1 MTVKEHILEIFESS
15 KGEFLSGGEL
25 AARLGV
31 SRNAVWKAVKQLQA
45 EGYVFDSVSGRG
57 YRLHEE
63 SDVLSEQGIRK
74 YLGSAGDKLDLRV
87 YQTITSTNTVL
98 KEMAAEGAPE
108 FTVLVA
114 AEQTAG
120 RGRMNRQFYSPT
132 ATGLYLS
139 ILLRPQMKAEEA
151 LFITTAAAVAVAR
164 VVEEVSGR
172 PAGIKWV
179 NDVFVD
185 GKKVCGILTEA
196 AFDME
201 SGALEYAVAGIGVNI
216 SDPEGGFPD
225 EIRDIA
231 ASVFGTEPPPA
242 DARNKMAAGILRYFT
257 EYYENLPAHTF
268 FADYVS
274 RSVVI
279 GQDIFVLGKGEPRP
293 AKALAIDQ
301 NCNLRVRYADGQ
313 EELLS
318 SGEISVR
325 LMRNSEFGMRNY

>member
-1 MTVKEHILEIFESS
+1 MTVREHILEIFESS

-31 SRNAVWKAVKQLQA
+31 SRNAVWKAVKQLEA

-63 SDVLSEQGIRK
+63 SDVLSEQGIRQ
-74 YLGSAGDKLDLRV
+74 YLGAAGNWPDLRV
-87 YQTITSTNTVL
+87 YKTITSTNTVL
-98 KEMAAEGAPE
+98 KELAAEGAPE

-120 RGRMNRQFYSPT
+120 RGRMNRPFYSPT

-139 ILLRPQMKAEEA
+139 ILLRPRM
-151 LFITTAAAVAVAR
+151 TTAAAVAVAR

-172 PAGIKWV
+172 QAGIKWV

-201 SGALEYAVAGIGVNI
+201 SGALEYAIAGIGVNI
-216 SDPEGGFPD
+216 SDPAGGFPD
-225 EIRDIA
+225 EIKDIA
-231 ASVFGTEPPPA
+231 ASVFGTQPPPA
-242 DARNKMAAGILRYFT
+242 DARNKIAAGILRYFT
-257 EYYENLPAHTF
+257 EYYKNLPAHTF

-274 RSVVI
+274 RSVVV
-279 GQDIFVLGKGEPRP
+279 GQDIFVLGKGDPRP

-313 EELLS
+313 EKVLS

-325 LMRNSEFGMRNY
+325 LMRNSECGMRNY